1 MSLPVEYF
9 TDQTHLTDL
18 QKLKD
23 EELYPIIRLFRS
35 ELENFNKSEEF
46 KLKGLIIA
54 CNEMKD
60 LIKDFRFI
68 LNGYIE
74 VINNQLP
81 YYGRPVEEE
90 DLDQIPFCFIE
101 EIEELLKEMDK
112 IENILDKIKA
122 VRLLKEKV
130 DELANKCLYKMR
142 ILYDSLNDFI
152 YGESCFWDK
161 IDLEKKE
168 IIIKKWHYDAK
179 AKADITAIIG
189 EALKTGKAERERR
202 NDYIE

>member
-1 MSLPVEYF
+1 MSLPIEYF
-9 TDQTHLTDL
+9 IDQTHITDL
-18 QKLKD
+18 QKLQDK
-23 EELYPIIRLFRS
+23 ELYHIIRLFRD
-35 ELENFNKSEEF
+35 ELEKFNESEEF

-68 LNGYIE
+68 LNGYIK

-81 YYGRPVEEE
+81 
-90 DLDQIPFCFIE
+90 FCLKE

-112 IENILDKIKA
+112 IENISDKIKA

-130 DELANKCLYKMR
+130 DELGNKCLYKMR

-168 IIIKKWHYDAK
+168 IIIKQWHYDAK
-179 AKADITAIIG
+179 AKARADITAIIVK
-189 EALKTGKAERERR
+189 ALKTGKAERERLER
-202 NDYIE
+202 LYGITS